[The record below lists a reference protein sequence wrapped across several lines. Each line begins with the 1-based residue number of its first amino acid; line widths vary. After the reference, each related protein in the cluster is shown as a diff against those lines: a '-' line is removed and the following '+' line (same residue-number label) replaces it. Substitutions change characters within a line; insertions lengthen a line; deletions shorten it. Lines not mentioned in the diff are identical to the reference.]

1 MLASSPLPA
10 PPRWARTAR
19 AARYFPLLLTVIPAL
34 WLGLAIF
41 GVVRA
46 YSPVPYWDMWDD
58 YVRAYGFLR
67 SSGDRQAYVFGQAN
81 EHRLVFSKVTFAIDI
96 ALFGGRAKFLFAVN
110 VALMTA
116 LWLTLA
122 AMAKRLLRDHGDLW
136 LIVACGLAAPALSW
150 LHEGNLTWAFQGQFF
165 VAYLMP
171 LLAFACLARS
181 LENDKL
187 TGWFAAAVVFG
198 LCAMGTMANGLF
210 AVPLMALMIAFGR
223 RPMRSR
229 LLILLTVYAVAAA
242 FWFRNYTFIPRDTPP
257 LAEVT
262 VFLLTFFGAPI
273 KSLTNDL
280 LIGEIA
286 GAALIAAIA
295 MFALYWLRTRERQ
308 ATMVL
313 ALVAFGGYLGASGAT
328 ISWGRAGLIPDATHA
343 PRYLTPALLAWCTL
357 ALMLAYAFRNLRHAR
372 AWYVGASIAIA
383 FLWFAPERSTA
394 KPDDIQ
400 KRNIAGLAVLMDIF
414 DAPAIATVYPI
425 GTPEMNARLKS
436 ARQIMRDLPMSMFGD
451 PAWRRAVDAVGASSA
466 HGFHRC
472 LGVVDAT
479 APIANEERYR
489 RVSGWAVELAAR
501 HVPQFAHIASE
512 GRIVGVA
519 ITGAPRRDVGEIYG
533 WFARSGGFDGYVT
546 APEGAQLEVVCAD

>member
-1 MLASSPLPA
+1 MLASPPLPA
-10 PPRWARTAR
+10 PPWQARAAR
-19 AARYFPLLLTVIPAL
+19 AARYFPLLLTAIPAL

-58 YVRAYGFLR
+58 YVRAYGILR
-67 SSGDRQAYVFGQAN
+67 SSGDWQAYVFGQSN
-81 EHRLVFSKVTFAIDI
+81 EHCLVLSKVTFAIDI
-96 ALFGGRAKFLFAVN
+96 ALFGGRAKFLFAIN

-122 AMAKRLLRDHGDLW
+122 AIAKRLLRDHGDLW
-136 LIVACGLAAPALSW
+136 LIVTCGLAPLALSW

-165 VAYLMP
+165 LAYLVP
-171 LLAFACLARS
+171 LLAFACLARA
-181 LENDKL
+181 LEDDKL

-210 AVPLMALMIAFGR
+210 AAPLMALMIAFGR
-223 RPMRSR
+223 RPIRAR
-229 LLILLTVYAVAAA
+229 LLILLTVYVLAAA
-242 FWFRNYTFIPRDTPP
+242 FWFRNYRFFPRDTPS
-257 LAEVT
+257 LSDVA

-280 LIGEIA
+280 VVAEIA

-295 MFALYWLRTRERQ
+295 MFALYWLRTRDRQ
-308 ATMVL
+308 TTMVL
-313 ALVAFGGYLGASGAT
+313 AVIAFGAYLGASGAT

-357 ALMLAYAFRNLRHAR
+357 ALMLAYAFRNLQHAR
-372 AWYVGASIAIA
+372 VWYTGASIAIA
-383 FLWFAPERSTA
+383 FLCFAPERSTT

-400 KRNIAGLAVLMDIF
+400 KRNLAGLAVQMDIF
-414 DAPAIATVYPI
+414 DAPAIAIVYPI

-451 PAWRRAVDAVGASSA
+451 PAWGRAIDAVGASA
-466 HGFHRC
+466 ADGFHRC
-472 LGVVDAT
+472 LGVVDAI
-479 APIANEERYR
+479 APIADEPRYR
-489 RVSGWAVELAAR
+489 RVRGWVVDLPTR
-501 HVPQFAHIASE
+501 HVPQFAHLASE
-512 GRIVGVA
+512 GKIVGVA
-519 ITGAPRRDVGEIYG
+519 ITGGPRSDVGEIYG
-533 WFARSGGFDGYVT
+533 GFARSGGFDGYVT